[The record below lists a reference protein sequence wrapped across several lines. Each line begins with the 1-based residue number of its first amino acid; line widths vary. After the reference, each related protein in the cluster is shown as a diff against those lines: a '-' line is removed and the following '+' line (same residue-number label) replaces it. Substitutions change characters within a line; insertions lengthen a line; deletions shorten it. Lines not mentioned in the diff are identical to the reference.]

1 MTTDTQKSILTAI
14 YNLLTSDVTLK
25 AAMGGTCRLFLTWAT
40 PDAEFPYL
48 VNRIDL
54 SGWSVEYSP
63 LRKGTYIIDIW
74 SNSTNANEILAI
86 RNEVKRL
93 LNGLQFVTA
102 EVDMAMLWLQTDGFI
117 PEATQNIWHY
127 TMQFNIRMLEE
138 NGQPRLN

>member
-1 MTTDTQKSILTAI
+1 MTTDTHKSILASI
-14 YNLLTSDVTLK
+14 YNLLTADAGLI
-25 AAMGGTCRLFLTWAT
+25 AAMGGTVRLYPVWAT
-40 PDAEFPYL
+40 PDAAFPYL

-63 LRKGTYIIDIW
+63 LRKGTYIIDVW

-93 LNGLQFVTA
+93 LNGLQFATA

-117 PEATQNIWHY
+117 PEAAENIWHY